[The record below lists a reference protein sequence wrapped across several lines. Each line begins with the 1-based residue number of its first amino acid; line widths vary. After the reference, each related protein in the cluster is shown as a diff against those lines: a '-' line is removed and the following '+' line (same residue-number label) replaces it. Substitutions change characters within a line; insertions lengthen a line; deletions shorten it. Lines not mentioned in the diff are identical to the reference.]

1 MLCLTR
7 NSSFTVLQAVA
18 RNREATFRGVSF
30 GGRGNGRVGSG
41 QVETAADG
49 VQKIQKRRDV

>member
-18 RNREATFRGVSF
+18 RNREVTFRGVSL
-30 GGRGNGRVGSG
+30 GKRGNSRAGSG

-49 VQKIQKRRDV
+49 VQKRRHV